1 MTVELGAQWI
11 HGEKDNVVYE
21 VARELHF
28 LPSDQTAGSVEES
41 EAIIIDNEGKVV
53 RDDGKITQMM
63 MIISSVEEEM
73 NKLTVT
79 ELMKYKNLKDYYET
93 QVKLQIEERGLMT
106 DSDFDQFSSSY
117 LHWYGQLQGSIN
129 GWDWTETASYQN
141 SVYRECEGNETT
153 TIKPGLSYQQL
164 IETYAESVLE
174 KVRFNRLV
182 TKIAQEEDRV
192 RVETSSGEHYLADYA
207 IITLPLGVL
216 KADHAKLFEPALP
229 EWKQKAINDMGFG
242 ANAKIFLIFE
252 TEISEMVPDLRP
264 AGFNFLRTGSDVGDG
279 GDKWSDAVFGFYPDQ
294 SDPFSLVCWLAG
306 PPARLVEELPEEE
319 VLEEMTELVSRLL
332 VPAFPLFLPPRRCEV
347 TSWVSS
353 PLTRGSYS
361 FLSPASSPS
370 SPDLLARPV
379 GRLLWAGE
387 ASHPHYF
394 STVHGAMETGWR
406 EADRLRDIL

>member
-1 MTVELGAQWI
+1 MELGAQWI

-79 ELMKYKNLKDYYET
+79 ELMKYKNLKDYYEAR
-93 QVKLQIEERGLMT
+93 VKLQIEERGLKT

-182 TKIAQEEDRV
+182 TKIAQEEDGV
-192 RVETSSGEHYLADYA
+192 RVETSGGEHY
-207 IITLPLGVL
+207 P
-216 KADHAKLFEPALP
+216 
-229 EWKQKAINDMGFG
+229 
-242 ANAKIFLIFE
+242 
-252 TEISEMVPDLRP
+252 
-264 AGFNFLRTGSDVGDG
+264 
-279 GDKWSDAVFGFYPDQ
+279 
-294 SDPFSLVCWLAG
+294 
-306 PPARLVEELPEEE
+306 
-319 VLEEMTELVSRLL
+319 
-332 VPAFPLFLPPRRCEV
+332 
-347 TSWVSS
+347 
-353 PLTRGSYS
+353 
-361 FLSPASSPS
+361 
-370 SPDLLARPV
+370 
-379 GRLLWAGE
+379 
-387 ASHPHYF
+387 
-394 STVHGAMETGWR
+394 
-406 EADRLRDIL
+406 